1 MRQSADLQSLLDRWL
16 AAGVV
21 DQPTAERIRA
31 FESRRPESRRLRWP
45 MMAAMGMGGLLL
57 GAGILLFVAAH
68 WDALSP
74 GARFALVL
82 LLVSGF
88 HVAGALLSS
97 TLPILSSTL
106 HTLGTTS
113 LGAGIFL
120 AGQIFNLQEHW
131 PTGILLW
138 AIGAGFGWLL
148 LRTWPQAMLV
158 ALTVPAWL
166 EGEWFVAVGQH
177 GAIESGL
184 IPAAGLL
191 GLAITYLTARTRER
205 GGPVREAL
213 TWIGGLAVIPYSVW
227 LAVVAS
233 DFPGWL
239 GVGPSERLPLSA
251 GLVTVG
257 YFTSFTL
264 PLVLA
269 AVLRGRGAV
278 FNLAAAVWV
287 WLLGAVGLRAGP
299 HWLVYIWYALGA
311 IGMVAWGAHENS
323 RQRINLGMAGFA
335 LAVMGFYF
343 SSVMD
348 RMDRAMSLILGGV
361 LFLGGGWLLERARRR
376 LVGRV
381 EEPGP

>member
-1 MRQSADLQSLLDRWL
+1 MRHSADLQSLLDRWL
-16 AAGVV
+16 AAGLV
-21 DQPTAERIRA
+21 DQATAERIRA
-31 FESRRPESRRLRWP
+31 FEGQRPEARRYRWP
-45 MMAAMGMGGLLL
+45 MLAAMGMGGLLL

-68 WDALSP
+68 WDTLSP
-74 GARFALVL
+74 GARFTLVL
-82 LLVSGF
+82 LLVAGF
-88 HVAGALLSS
+88 HVAGAFLTDS
-97 TLPILSSTL
+97 LPALASTL

-148 LRTWPQAMLV
+148 LRSWPQAMLL

-166 EGEWFVAVGQH
+166 EGEWFVAAGK
-177 GAIESGL
+177 GGTIEAAL

-191 GLAITYLTARTRER
+191 SLSITYLTARTRDR
-205 GGPVREAL
+205 AGPVRETL

-227 LAVVAS
+227 LGGIGS
-233 DFPGWL
+233 DFLGWA
-239 GVGPSERLPLSA
+239 GGWPSARLPLSN
-251 GLVTVG
+251 GLVAVG

-269 AVLRGRGAV
+269 IVLRGRGAV

-287 WLLGAVGLRAGP
+287 WLLGVMGLQAGP

-381 EEPGP
+381 GDSGG

>member
-1 MRQSADLQSLLDRWL
+1 MRHSADLQSLLDRWL

-68 WDALSP
+68 WDTLSP

-82 LLVSGF
+82 LLVAGF

-97 TLPILSSTL
+97 SLPVLSSTL

-148 LRTWPQAMLV
+148 LRSWPQAMLL

-166 EGEWFVAVGQH
+166 TGEWFVAVEKSSG
-177 GAIESGL
+177 IETTL
-184 IPAAGLL
+184 IPAAGTL
-191 GLAITYLTARTRER
+191 GLAITYLTARTRAHA
-205 GGPVREAL
+205 GPVRETLA
-213 TWIGGLAVIPYSVW
+213 WIGGITVIPHTVW
-227 LAVVAS
+227 LGLAATEYRHAWARSTPVETS
-233 DFPGWL
+233 LTSGTL
-239 GVGPSERLPLSA
+239 IVGFVCAFGLPL
-251 GLVTVG
+251 L
-257 YFTSFTL
+257 
-264 PLVLA
+264 LA
-269 AVLRGRGAV
+269 YLLRGRDAV
-278 FNLAAAVWV
+278 FNLVATLWV
-287 WLLGAVGLRAGP
+287 WLLGAFGLQHGP
-299 HWLVYIWYALGA
+299 DWMVYPWYAVGA
-311 IGMVAWGAHENS
+311 IGLVAWGVHESS

-335 LAVMGFYF
+335 LAVMGFYS

-348 RMDRAMSLILGGV
+348 RMDRAMSLIVGGV

-376 LVGRV
+376 LVGRLG
-381 EEPGP
+381 ESSQ

>member
-1 MRQSADLQSLLDRWL
+1 MRHSADLQSLLDRWL

-31 FESRRPESRRLRWP
+31 FESRRPASRRFRWP

-88 HVAGALLSS
+88 HVAGALLST

-138 AIGAGFGWLL
+138 AVGAGFGWLL
-148 LRTWPQAMLV
+148 LRSWPQAVLL

-166 EGEWFVAVGQH
+166 EGEWFVAVDQH
-177 GAIESGL
+177 GTIESGL
-184 IPAAGLL
+184 IPAAGML
-191 GLAITYLTARTRER
+191 GLAITYLTARTREH

-227 LAVVAS
+227 LAMVAS

-239 GVGPSERLPLSA
+239 GVGRSERLPLSG
-251 GLVTVG
+251 GLVTAG
-257 YFTSFTL
+257 YVLAFSL
-264 PLVLA
+264 PLLLA

-278 FNLAAAVWV
+278 LNLAAAVWV
-287 WLLGAVGLRAGP
+287 WLLGAMGLQAGP